1 VTHPI
6 LRVIFAASVL
16 LAGGATASAAAPG
29 HIDHIQ
35 IGTTDLDRGVTELTR
50 LTGVRP
56 KFGGT
61 HPGAGTRNALLS
73 LGNGT
78 YLELYAPNPAE
89 PVRSKNVAQLRA
101 LKKLA
106 PVGFAITVTDAGAIR
121 SALRKT
127 GLTLSPPQSGA
138 RTTPDGSTL
147 HWQAFEIA
155 HFDDPLAPF
164 FIRWADPALH
174 PSRTSPDGCTL
185 RSLILQE
192 AYPARLRKA
201 LRNLAL
207 PVTVRHAATSA
218 IRVRL
223 SCPAGEV
230 ILG

>member
-1 VTHPI
+1 MARPI
-6 LRVIFAASVL
+6 LRAFFAACIL
-16 LAGGATASAAAPG
+16 LAGGTTASLAAPG

-35 IGTTDLDRGVTELTR
+35 IGTSDLDRGIAELTR

-56 KFGGT
+56 KIGGT

-89 PVRSKNVAQLRA
+89 PVRSKNVDQLRA
-101 LKKLA
+101 LKKLT
-106 PVGFAITVTDAGAIR
+106 PVGFAATVTDAE
-121 SALRKT
+121 ALRSSLRKA
-127 GLTLSPPQSGA
+127 GLALSPPQPGT
-138 RTTPDGSTL
+138 RTMPDGSTL
-147 HWQAFEIA
+147 HWQGLEIA

-164 FIRWADPALH
+164 FIQWADPALH
-174 PSRTSPDGCTL
+174 PSRTSPGGCTL
-185 RSLILQE
+185 RSLTLQE
-192 AYPARLRKA
+192 AHPARLQKA

-207 PVTVRHAATSA
+207 PVTIRHATAPA